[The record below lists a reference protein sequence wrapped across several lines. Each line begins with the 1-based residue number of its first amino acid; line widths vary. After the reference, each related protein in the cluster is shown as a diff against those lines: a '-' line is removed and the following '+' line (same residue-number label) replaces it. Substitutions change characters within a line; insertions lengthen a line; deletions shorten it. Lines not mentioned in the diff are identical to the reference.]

1 MGWWNPKAKIP
12 IESEE
17 FGKIV
22 QNLVF
27 ECPSSN
33 RHEVSDGKRPDGKKS
48 RSRFY
53 QPVSARNASFRAR
66 GISGDLL
73 LTILGEIKRPLK
85 WQDRYIKV
93 EDGQTV
99 EEVAASAV
107 KRLGSDAMKRD
118 LLVFAP
124 RSDMPDTEAI
134 FYYIRNA
141 FAHGSFEVQDV
152 DCRRMYLLESD
163 KKGKPLAMMRLSE
176 QMLLHYAQL
185 AHLSVKEI
193 KNLRQ
198 GKHKRKRPE

>member
-27 ECPSSN
+27 ECPSSH
-33 RHEVSDGKRPDGKKS
+33 RHEVLDGKRPDGKKS
-48 RSRFY
+48 KSRFY
-53 QPVSARNASFRAR
+53 QPVSARNTSFHAR
-66 GISGDLL
+66 GISDGLF
-73 LTILGEIKRPLK
+73 LTILGEITGPLK
-85 WQDRYIKV
+85 RKDRYIKV
-93 EDGQTV
+93 ENGQTV

-134 FYYIRNA
+134 FYYTQLPSSLGMRFPPRTLNRTA
-141 FAHGSFEVQDV
+141 RESACAGRDSVEDSGHVA
-152 DCRRMYLLESD
+152 RRPPFVVGL
-163 KKGKPLAMMRLSE
+163 G
-176 QMLLHYAQL
+176 ML
-185 AHLSVKEI
+185 
-193 KNLRQ
+193 
-198 GKHKRKRPE
+198 

>member
-1 MGWWNPKAKIP
+1 M
-12 IESEE
+12 
-17 FGKIV
+17 
-22 QNLVF
+22 
-27 ECPSSN
+27 
-33 RHEVSDGKRPDGKKS
+33 SDGKRPDGKKS
-48 RSRFY
+48 KSRFY
-53 QPVSARNASFRAR
+53 QSVSARNTSFHAR
-66 GISGDLL
+66 GISGGLF
-73 LTILGEIKRPLK
+73 LTILGEITGPLK
-85 WQDRYIKV
+85 RKDRYIKV
-93 EDGQTV
+93 ENGQTV

-176 QMLLHYAQL
+176 QTLLHYAQL

-198 GKHKRKRPE
+198 GKHKRKRSE

>member
-22 QNLVF
+22 RDLVF

-48 RSRFY
+48 KSTFY
-53 QPVSARNASFRAR
+53 QPVSARNTSFHAR
-66 GISGDLL
+66 GISGGLF
-73 LTILGEIKRPLK
+73 LTILGEITGPLK
-85 WQDRYIKV
+85 RKDRYIRV
-93 EDGQTV
+93 ENGQTV

-141 FAHGSFEVQDV
+141 FAHGSFEVQDA

-176 QMLLHYAQL
+176 QTLLHYAQL